1 MNFSHRQKK
10 RTIKIAGAGPAG
22 LAAAIHLARAGY
34 AVEIFEARSTVGGRF
49 INDFQTIENASRPED
64 AVDMLARIG
73 IEKNFFFK
81 AIYRAEFYDHR
92 LKSQTVKSE
101 LPFAYFI
108 RRGPG
113 EGTLDRGLLAQAMEI
128 GVQIHYRTRAKAEA
142 VDIVA
147 TGPAVP
153 DGLAKEMTFSSS
165 HDNTVSVL
173 FDMDIAP
180 GAYSYLFIIDGKGT
194 FGCAVTRGFDRIN
207 DYFDRALKRFQEISA
222 FETKDEKT
230 GYSFMNFCLKKSAK
244 SGGRLYVGEVAGFQ
258 DYLFGLGIR
267 YALSTGF
274 AAAESIIQNLDYDV
288 LWKKEVGPG
297 QEVGLVN
304 RFFYELGGNAGLST
318 FIKRAGRQDL
328 RLYLKKW
335 HRLDRWK
342 ALLLPLLKRAWR
354 QNDACRHRIPE
365 HWCRKKTEVSSEMEL
380 GPIVNES

>member
-1 MNFSHRQKK
+1 MNFPNRSKHQP
-10 RTIKIAGAGPAG
+10 IKIAGAGPAG
-22 LAAAIHLARAGY
+22 LSAAICLAKAGHP
-34 AVEIFEARSTVGGRF
+34 VEIFEARSTVGGRF
-49 INDFQTIENASRPED
+49 INDFQTIENSSRSED
-64 AVDMLARIG
+64 AVDMLNRIG

-81 AIYRAEFYDHR
+81 PIHQAKFYDHR
-92 LKSQTVKSE
+92 LQSQTVKSE

-108 RRGPG
+108 RRGPE
-113 EGTLDRGLLAQAMEI
+113 EGTLDRGLLAQAMEV
-128 GVQIHYRTRAKAEA
+128 GVQVHYRSRAKAED

-153 DGLAKEMTFSSS
+153 DGLAKEMTFVSS
-165 HDNTVSVL
+165 HADTVSVL

-180 GAYSYLFIIDGKGT
+180 GAYSYLFILDGKGT
-194 FGCAVTRGFDRIN
+194 FGCAITRGFNRIN
-207 DYFDRALKRFQEISA
+207 DYFDKALERFQEISA
-222 FETKDEKT
+222 FDACDEKT

-244 SGGRLYVGEVAGFQ
+244 SGDRLYVGEVAGFQ

-274 AAAESIIQNLDYDV
+274 AAAESIIQNADYDV
-288 LWKKEVGPG
+288 LWKKEVGTG

-304 RFFYELGGNAGLST
+304 RFLYEIGGNTGLST

-335 HRLDRWK
+335 HRLDGWK
-342 ALLLPLLKRAWR
+342 ALLLPLLKKAWR

-365 HWCRKKTEVSSEMEL
+365 HWCRKKTAAPTEMKL
-380 GPIVNES
+380 GPIVSKS